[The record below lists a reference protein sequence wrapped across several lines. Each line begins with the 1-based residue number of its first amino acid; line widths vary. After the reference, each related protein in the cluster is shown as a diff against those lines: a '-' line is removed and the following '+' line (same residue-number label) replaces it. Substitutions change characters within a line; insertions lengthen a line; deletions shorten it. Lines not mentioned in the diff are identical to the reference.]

1 MSSTSNHSIAQH
13 SDRPSHPTQDALR
26 DIAMQEGTQIVTAD
40 FAEEVVLKFTDRE
53 KTMLKKLT
61 ASLALSVR
69 VIVESAISYVYFYTQ
84 DRGLR
89 VEALP
94 EYPEV
99 LGSHDF
105 RLALAAE
112 TTHKL
117 EELGMTQ
124 HLNECVVAGI
134 HLLYNQLI
142 EDAKV
147 KV

>member
-1 MSSTSNHSIAQH
+1 MSPNHPISQYP
-13 SDRPSHPTQDALR
+13 DRPSHPAQDALR
-26 DIAMQEGTQIVTAD
+26 DIAIEEGTQIVNLNST
-40 FAEEVVLKFTDRE
+40 EEVVLKFTDRE

-61 ASLALSVR
+61 SSLALSVR
-69 VIVESAISYVYFYTQ
+69 VIIESAISYVYFYTQ
-84 DRGLR
+84 NQGLR
-89 VEALP
+89 VETLP
-94 EYPEV
+94 EYPKV

-105 RLALAAE
+105 KLALAAE
-112 TTHKL
+112 TVYKL

-124 HLNECVVAGI
+124 HLNECAIAGI

>member
-1 MSSTSNHSIAQH
+1 MSPNHPISQPP
-13 SDRPSHPTQDALR
+13 DRSSHPTQDALR
-26 DIAMQEGTQIVTAD
+26 DIAIEEGTQIVNLNST
-40 FAEEVVLKFTDRE
+40 EEVVLKFTDRE

-84 DRGLR
+84 NRGLR

-94 EYPEV
+94 EYPKV

-105 RLALAAE
+105 KLALAAE
-112 TTHKL
+112 TAYKL

-124 HLNECVVAGI
+124 HLNECVITGI